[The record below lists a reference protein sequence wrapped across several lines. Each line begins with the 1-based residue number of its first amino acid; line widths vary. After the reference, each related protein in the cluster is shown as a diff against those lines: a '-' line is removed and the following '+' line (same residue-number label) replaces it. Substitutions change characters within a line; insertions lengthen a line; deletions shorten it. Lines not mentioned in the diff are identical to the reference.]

1 MKLYEKWSKWKSRDK
16 ISVKNMQ
23 KKKIIDKNIIKKI
36 SIFLVL
42 LIAVTL
48 VLSINFFPDKIL
60 LKEGQICTKD
70 ILSPGDFEFADLEA
84 TQNLKEKAAKSIKEV
99 YDLNLANIENV
110 EKEIDSFFLK
120 IEEYQEKID
129 QSSNNTTAFSM
140 ETNSRLTDVEPN
152 EMAMANEIN
161 EDLGLYISEQVIAA
175 YLQLDNLSLEK
186 IRVDIGSSV
195 RKIMEQGIKEDDLE
209 RAKKQLITEISEIS
223 LDHHDALIASEI
235 ATSLLLP
242 SLFLNEEDTEK
253 RRQEAIASVD
263 DVMRTIQ
270 KGQIIIRKG
279 EVVTSEGIAIL
290 NALGLKNPKINFS
303 NIIGIIMITAIC
315 LLIVFLYL
323 SYFYSDIY
331 ENVNKLILLGTISIF
346 VILLAKIASQA
357 SGYLMP
363 IASASM
369 LIAISLNPNIAV
381 LLTVILS
388 LLIGFFPGGGLN
400 YILVSVISGIVAIY
414 SIRKATQRSSITRAG
429 LIIAGV
435 NIITISALGLI
446 NNEGYYLILQNN
458 LWGVLN
464 GFLAVVL
471 TIGILPFLE
480 SFFSITTSFKLM
492 ELSNPNQPLLKK
504 LITEAPGTYQHSIV
518 VGNLSETAASEIGA
532 NGLLARV
539 AALYH
544 DIGKIKRAYFFI
556 ENQEVYKNI
565 HDDMEPSLSALV
577 IASHVKE
584 GVELAKKNKLPKD
597 IIDIIAQHHGTGLI
611 NYFFHRALKENES
624 ANDAVAE
631 ENYRYSGPKPQ
642 TKEAGIILLA
652 DSLEAATRSLTNP
665 TATRIKTL
673 VKEIVQKNLEN
684 GQLEECDLTLKD
696 LDKIGDSFSL
706 ILTGMFHSRVE
717 YPDDDL
723 IKKVKEE
730 KKKNGNSN
738 KKSAENNK
746 NKSTK
751 NKKNNQKGSTIS
763 KG

>member
-1 MKLYEKWSKWKSRDK
+1 VKLYEKWNKWISRDK
-16 ISVKNMQ
+16 IIGKNMQ
-23 KKKIIDKNIIKKI
+23 KKKLIDKNIIQKI
-36 SIFLVL
+36 SIFFIL
-42 LIAVTL
+42 LIAITL

-60 LKEGQICTKD
+60 LKEGQICSKD
-70 ILSPGDFEFADLEA
+70 ILSPGDFEFVDLEA
-84 TQNLKEKAAKSIKEV
+84 TQNLREKAAKSIKEV

-110 EKEIDSFFLK
+110 EKQIDSLFSK
-120 IEEYQEKID
+120 IKEYKEKID
-129 QSSNNTTAFSM
+129 ESSKDTIANIIENDR
-140 ETNSRLTDVEPN
+140 RLTDDELN
-152 EMAMANEIN
+152 EMSNEIN
-161 EDLGLYISEQVIAA
+161 ENLGLYISEQVITGC
-175 YLQLDNLSLEK
+175 LQLDNLSLEK
-186 IRVDIGSSV
+186 IRVDIKSSV
-195 RKIMEQGIKEDDLE
+195 RKIMEQGIKKDDLE
-209 RAKKQLITEISEIS
+209 HAKKQLIREISEIS

-253 RRQEAIASVD
+253 RRKEAIVSVD
-263 DVMRTIQ
+263 DVVRTIQ

-279 EVVTSEGIAIL
+279 EVVTSEDIAIL
-290 NALGLKNPKINFS
+290 NALGLKNPKINFP

-315 LLIVFLYL
+315 LLMVFLYL
-323 SYFYSDIY
+323 SHFYSDIY
-331 ENVNKLILLGTISIF
+331 ENVNKLILLSIISIF

-369 LIAISLNPNIAV
+369 LMAISLNHNIAI

-388 LLIGFFPGGGLN
+388 LLIGFIPGGGLN

-414 SIRKATQRSSITRAG
+414 SIRKATQRSSLTRAG

-446 NNEGYYLILQNN
+446 NNDGYYLILQNN

-464 GFLAVVL
+464 GFLSVIL

-480 SFFSITTSFKLM
+480 SYFDITTSFKLM

-504 LITEAPGTYQHSIV
+504 MILEAPGTYHHSIV
-518 VGNLSETAASEIGA
+518 VGNLSETAAEEIGG

-539 AALYH
+539 GAIYH
-544 DIGKIKRAYFFI
+544 DIGKIKRPYFFT
-556 ENQEVYKNI
+556 ENQEAYKNI
-565 HDDMEPSLSALV
+565 HDEMEPSLSALV

-584 GVELAKKNKLPKD
+584 GIELAKKNKLPKD
-597 IIDIIAQHHGTGLI
+597 IIDIIAQHHGTNLI
-611 NYFFHRALKENES
+611 TYFFHRALKENGS

-665 TATRIKTL
+665 TPTRIKTL
-673 VKEIVQKNLEN
+673 VKEIIQKNLEN

-696 LDKIGDSFSL
+696 LDKIGDSFSR

-717 YPDDDL
+717 YPDEDL
-723 IKKVKEE
+723 IKKIKEE
-730 KKKNGNSN
+730 GKKNGNSN

-746 NKSTK
+746 NKSKK
-751 NKKNNQKGSTIS
+751 NKRKNQKGSTIS

>member
-1 MKLYEKWSKWKSRDK
+1 MKLYEKWNKWKSRDK
-16 ISVKNMQ
+16 IPGKNMQ
-23 KKKIIDKNIIKKI
+23 KKKLTDKNIIQKI
-36 SIFLVL
+36 SIFLIL
-42 LIAVTL
+42 LTAITL

-60 LKEGQICTKD
+60 LKEGQICSKD
-70 ILSPGDFEFADLEA
+70 ILSPGDFEFVDLEA
-84 TQNLKEKAAKSIKEV
+84 TQNLREKAAKSIKEV

-110 EKEIDSFFLK
+110 EKQIDSLFFEIK
-120 IEEYQEKID
+120 EYKEKID
-129 QSSNNTTAFSM
+129 ESSEDANGNIM
-140 ETNSRLTDVEPN
+140 ESDKILTDAALH
-152 EMAMANEIN
+152 EMANKIN
-161 EDLGLYISEQVIAA
+161 ENLGLYISEQIIVEC
-175 YLQLDNLSLEK
+175 LQFDNLTLEK
-186 IRVDIGSSV
+186 IRVDIKSSL

-209 RAKKQLITEISEIS
+209 NAKKQLIREIVEISI
-223 LDHHDALIASEI
+223 DHYDALIASDI

-253 RRQEAIASVD
+253 RRQEAVTSVD
-263 DVMRTIQ
+263 DVLRSIQ

-279 EVVTSEGIAIL
+279 EVVTSEDIAIL
-290 NALGLKNPKINFS
+290 NALGLKNPKIHFS

-315 LLIVFLYL
+315 LLVVFLYL
-323 SYFYSDIY
+323 SNFYPDIY
-331 ENVNKLILLGTISIF
+331 ENINKLILLGIISIF
-346 VILLAKIASQA
+346 VVLLAKIASQA

-369 LIAISLNPNIAV
+369 LIAISLSPNIAI

-388 LLIGFFPGGGLN
+388 LLIGFIPGGGLN
-400 YILVSVISGIVAIY
+400 YSLVSIISGIVAIY
-414 SIRKATQRSSITRAG
+414 SIRKATQRSSLTRAG
-429 LIIAGV
+429 LIIAGA

-464 GFLAVVL
+464 GFLAVIL

-480 SFFSITTSFKLM
+480 SYFDITTSFKLM

-504 LITEAPGTYQHSIV
+504 MILEAPGTYHHSIV
-518 VGNLSETAASEIGA
+518 VGNLSETAAEEIGG

-539 AALYH
+539 GAIYH
-544 DIGKIKRAYFFI
+544 DIGKIKRPYFFT
-556 ENQEVYKNI
+556 ENQEAYKNI
-565 HDDMEPSLSALV
+565 HDEMEPSLSALV

-584 GVELAKKNKLPKD
+584 GLELGKKNKLPKD

-611 NYFFHRALKENES
+611 TYFFHRALKENGS
-624 ANDAVAE
+624 NVDKVAE

-673 VKEIVQKNLEN
+673 VKEIIQKNLEN
-684 GQLEECDLTLKD
+684 GQLEECDLTMKD
-696 LDKIGDSFSL
+696 LDKIGDSFSR

-717 YPDDDL
+717 YPDEDL
-723 IKKVKEE
+723 IKKIKEE
-730 KKKNGNSN
+730 KKNNGNSN

-746 NKSTK
+746 AKSRK
-751 NKKNNQKGSTIS
+751 NKRDNKKGSATS

>member
-1 MKLYEKWSKWKSRDK
+1 MKLYEKWNQWKKREKMTDK
-16 ISVKNMQ
+16 SMQ
-23 KKKIIDKNIIKKI
+23 KKKWSNINIIQKI
-36 SIFLVL
+36 SIFFVL
-42 LIAVTL
+42 LFAITL

-60 LKEGQICTKD
+60 LEEGQIGTKD
-70 ILSPGDFEFADLEA
+70 ILSPGDFEFIDVEA
-84 TQNLKEKAAKSIKEV
+84 TLNLREKAAKSIKEV

-120 IEEYQEKID
+120 IEEYQAKINE
-129 QSSNNTTAFSM
+129 SSRNTPSPALEL
-140 ETNSRLTDVEPN
+140 ETDAGSAGIDLIE
-152 EMAMANEIN
+152 MANEIK
-161 EDLGLYISEQVIAA
+161 EDLGLYVSEQVIADC
-175 YLQLDNLSLEK
+175 LQWDNLSLEK
-186 IRVDIGSSV
+186 IKVDVKSSL
-195 RKIMEQGIKEDDLE
+195 RTIMEQGIKKDDLE
-209 RAKKQLITEISEIS
+209 NAKKQLIREISEIS

-242 SLFLNEEDTEK
+242 SLFLNEADTEK
-253 RRQEAIASVD
+253 RRQEAIDSVD
-263 DVMRTIQ
+263 DVKRIIQ

-279 EVVTSEGIAIL
+279 EVATSEGIAIL

-303 NIIGIIMITAIC
+303 NIIGIIMITAVC
-315 LLIVFLYL
+315 LLVIFLYL
-323 SYFYSDIY
+323 SFFFPGIY
-331 ENVNKLILLGTISIF
+331 ENVNKLILLGIISIL

-369 LIAISLNPNIAV
+369 LIAISLSPNIAMM
-381 LLTVILS
+381 LTVILS

-400 YILVSVISGIVAIY
+400 YILVSIISGIVAIY
-414 SIRKATQRSSITRAG
+414 SIRKATQRSSLTRAG

-435 NIITISALGLI
+435 NMIIISALGLI
-446 NNEGYYLILQNN
+446 NNEGYYLILQSN

-464 GFLAVVL
+464 GFLAVIL

-480 SFFSITTSFKLM
+480 NYFDITTSFKLM

-504 LITEAPGTYQHSIV
+504 MIVEAPGTYHHSIV
-518 VGNLSETAASEIGA
+518 VGNLSETATEEIGGNA
-532 NGLLARV
+532 LLARV
-539 AALYH
+539 GAIYH
-544 DIGKIKRAYFFI
+544 DIGKIKRPYFFT
-556 ENQEVYKNI
+556 ENQEAYRNI

-584 GVELAKKNKLPKD
+584 GIELAKKNKLPKD
-597 IIDIIAQHHGTGLI
+597 IIDIITQHHGTGLI
-611 NYFFHRALKENES
+611 TYFFHRAVKENGS
-624 ANDAVAE
+624 AVDAVAE

-673 VKEIVQKNLEN
+673 VKEIIQKNLES

-696 LDKIGDSFSL
+696 LDKIGDSFAR
-706 ILTGMFHSRVE
+706 ILTGMFHTRVE

-723 IKKVKEE
+723 IKKIKEE

-738 KKSAENNK
+738 R
-746 NKSTK
+746 KSTK
-751 NKKNNQKGSTIS
+751 NNKDKSTKDKRGSKKGSATS
-763 KG
+763 EG

>member
-1 MKLYEKWSKWKSRDK
+1 
-16 ISVKNMQ
+16 MQ
-23 KKKIIDKNIIKKI
+23 KKKLIDKNIIQKI
-36 SIFLVL
+36 SIFFIL
-42 LIAVTL
+42 LLAITL

-70 ILSPGDFEFADLEA
+70 ILSPGDFEFADVES
-84 TQNLKEKAAKSIKEV
+84 TQNLREKAAKSIKEV

-110 EKEIDSFFLK
+110 EKEIDGFFLK
-120 IEEYQEKID
+120 IEEHQEKID
-129 QSSNNTTAFSM
+129 EISKNTTAPII
-140 ETNSRLTDVEPN
+140 ETNKRLTDVELN
-152 EMAMANEIN
+152 EMAIKIN
-161 EDLGLYISEQVIAA
+161 EDLGLYINEQVIAA
-175 YLQLDNLSLEK
+175 CLQLDNLSLEK
-186 IRVDIGSSV
+186 IRVDIKNSV
-195 RKIMEQGIKEDDLE
+195 RKIMEQGIKKDDLE
-209 RAKKQLITEISEIS
+209 SAKNQLVREISEIS
-223 LDHHDALIASEI
+223 LDHHDALISSEI

-263 DVMRTIQ
+263 DVIRIIQ

-279 EVVTSEGIAIL
+279 DVVTSEDIANL

-303 NIIGIIMITAIC
+303 NITGIILITAIC
-315 LLIVFLYL
+315 LLVVFLYL
-323 SYFYSDIY
+323 NYFYPDIY
-331 ENVNKLILLGTISIF
+331 VNVNKLILLAIISIF
-346 VILLAKIASQA
+346 VVLLAKIASQA

-369 LIAISLNPNIAV
+369 LIAISLNPNIAI

-388 LLIGFFPGGGLN
+388 LLIGFIPGGGLN
-400 YILVSVISGIVAIY
+400 YVLVSIISGIVAIY
-414 SIRKATQRSSITRAG
+414 SIRKATQRSSLTRAG

-458 LWGVLN
+458 LWGILN
-464 GFLAVVL
+464 GFLAIIL

-480 SFFSITTSFKLM
+480 SYFDITTSFKLM

-504 LITEAPGTYQHSIV
+504 MILEAPGTYHHSIV
-518 VGNLSETAASEIGA
+518 VGNLSETASEEIGG

-539 AALYH
+539 GAIYH
-544 DIGKIKRAYFFI
+544 DIGKIKRPYFFT
-556 ENQEVYKNI
+556 ENQEAYKNI
-565 HDDMEPSLSALV
+565 HDEMEPSLSALV

-584 GVELAKKNKLPKD
+584 GIELAKKSKLTKD
-597 IIDIIAQHHGTGLI
+597 IIDIIAQHHGTNLI
-611 NYFFHRALKENES
+611 TYFFHRALKENES
-624 ANDAVAE
+624 SNDSVAE

-665 TATRIKTL
+665 TPTRIKTL
-673 VKEIVQKNLEN
+673 VKEIIQKNLEN

-696 LDKIGDSFSL
+696 LDKIGDSFSR
-706 ILTGMFHSRVE
+706 ILTGMFHNRVE
-717 YPDDDL
+717 YPDEDL
-723 IKKVKEE
+723 IKKIKEE
-730 KKKNGNSN
+730 GKKIGNIN

-746 NKSTK
+746 DKSKK
-751 NKKNNQKGSTIS
+751 NKRINKNGSATS
-763 KG
+763 QS

>member
-1 MKLYEKWSKWKSRDK
+1 MKLYDKWNKWKSGDK
-16 ISVKNMQ
+16 ISGKNMQ
-23 KKKIIDKNIIKKI
+23 KKKLIDKNIIQKI
-36 SIFLVL
+36 SIFFIL
-42 LIAVTL
+42 LIAITL

-70 ILSPGDFEFADLEA
+70 ILSPGDFEFADVEA
-84 TQNLKEKAAKSIKEV
+84 TQNLRGKAAKSIKEV

-129 QSSNNTTAFSM
+129 ESSKDTTAPIV
-140 ETNSRLTDVEPN
+140 ETDSRLTDVELN

-161 EDLGLYISEQVIAA
+161 EDLGLYISEQVIVGC
-175 YLQLDNLSLEK
+175 LQLDNLSLEK
-186 IRVDIGSSV
+186 IKVDIKSSV
-195 RKIMEQGIKEDDLE
+195 RKIMEQGIKKDDLE
-209 RAKKQLITEISEIS
+209 NAKKQLIREISEIS

-263 DVMRTIQ
+263 DIIRTIQ

-279 EVVTSEGIAIL
+279 EVVTSEDIAIL

-303 NIIGIIMITAIC
+303 NIIGMIMITAIC
-315 LLIVFLYL
+315 LLVVFLYL
-323 SYFYSDIY
+323 NYFYSAIY
-331 ENVNKLILLGTISIF
+331 ENVNKLILLGIISIF
-346 VILLAKIASQA
+346 VVLLAKIASQA

-369 LIAISLNPNIAV
+369 LIAISLSPNIAI

-388 LLIGFFPGGGLN
+388 LLIGFIPGGGLN
-400 YILVSVISGIVAIY
+400 YILVSIISGIVAIY
-414 SIRKATQRSSITRAG
+414 SIRKATQRSSLTRAG

-435 NIITISALGLI
+435 NVITISALGLI

-458 LWGVLN
+458 LWGVLS
-464 GFLAVVL
+464 GFLAVIL

-480 SFFSITTSFKLM
+480 SYFDITTSFKLM

-504 LITEAPGTYQHSIV
+504 LILEAPGTYHHSIV
-518 VGNLSETAASEIGA
+518 VGNLSETAAEEIGG

-539 AALYH
+539 GAIYH
-544 DIGKIKRAYFFI
+544 DIGKIKRPYFFT
-556 ENQEVYKNI
+556 ENQEAYKNI

-584 GVELAKKNKLPKD
+584 GIELAKKNKLPKD
-597 IIDIIAQHHGTGLI
+597 IIDIIAQHHGTNLI
-611 NYFFHRALKENES
+611 TYFFHRALKENGS
-624 ANDAVAE
+624 VNDAVAE

-652 DSLEAATRSLTNP
+652 DSLEAATRSLNNP
-665 TATRIKTL
+665 TATRIKNL
-673 VKEIVQKNLEN
+673 AKEIIQKNLEN

-696 LDKIGDSFSL
+696 LDKIGDSFSR

-717 YPDDDL
+717 YPDEDL
-723 IKKVKEE
+723 IKKIKEE
-730 KKKNGNSN
+730 GKRNGNSN

-746 NKSTK
+746 DKSTEDK
-751 NKKNNQKGSTIS
+751 GDSQKGSAVS
-763 KG
+763 ES

>member
-1 MKLYEKWSKWKSRDK
+1 
-16 ISVKNMQ
+16 MQ
-23 KKKIIDKNIIKKI
+23 KKKLIDKNIIQKI
-36 SIFLVL
+36 SIFFIL
-42 LIAVTL
+42 LIAITL

-70 ILSPGDFEFADLEA
+70 ILSPGDFEFADVEA
-84 TQNLKEKAAKSIKEV
+84 TQNLREKAAKSIKEV
-99 YDLNLANIENV
+99 YDLNLANIEKV
-110 EKEIDSFFLK
+110 EKQIDSLFSK
-120 IEEYQEKID
+120 IKEYQEKID
-129 QSSNNTTAFSM
+129 ESSKDTTAHII
-140 ETNSRLTDVEPN
+140 ENDRKLTDDKLI
-152 EMAMANEIN
+152 EMANKIN
-161 EDLGLYISEQVIAA
+161 KDLGLYINEQVLADC
-175 YLQLDNLSLEK
+175 LQLDNLSLEK
-186 IRVDIGSSV
+186 IKVDIKSSV
-195 RKIMEQGIKEDDLE
+195 RKIMEQGIKKDDLE
-209 RAKKQLITEISEIS
+209 NAKKQLIREISEIS

-263 DVMRTIQ
+263 DVIRTIQ

-279 EVVTSEGIAIL
+279 EVATSEDIAIL

-315 LLIVFLYL
+315 LLVVFLYL
-323 SYFYSDIY
+323 SYFYPDIY
-331 ENVNKLILLGTISIF
+331 ENVNKLILLGIISIF
-346 VILLAKIASQA
+346 VVLLAKIASQA

-363 IASASM
+363 IAFASM
-369 LIAISLNPNIAV
+369 LIAISLSPNIAI

-388 LLIGFFPGGGLN
+388 LLIGFIPGGGLN
-400 YILVSVISGIVAIY
+400 YILVSIISGIVAIY
-414 SIRKATQRSSITRAG
+414 SIRKATQRSSLTRAG

-464 GFLAVVL
+464 GFLAVIL

-480 SFFSITTSFKLM
+480 SYFDITTSFKLM

-504 LITEAPGTYQHSIV
+504 MILEAPGTYHHSIV
-518 VGNLSETAASEIGA
+518 VGNLSETAAEEIGG

-539 AALYH
+539 GAIYH
-544 DIGKIKRAYFFI
+544 DIGKIKRPYFFT
-556 ENQEVYKNI
+556 ENQEAYKNI
-565 HDDMEPSLSALV
+565 HDEMEPSLSALV

-584 GVELAKKNKLPKD
+584 GIELAKKNKLPKD
-597 IIDIIAQHHGTGLI
+597 IIDIIAQHHGTNLI
-611 NYFFHRALKENES
+611 TYFFHRALKENES

-665 TATRIKTL
+665 TPTRIKTL
-673 VKEIVQKNLEN
+673 VKEIIQKNLEN

-696 LDKIGDSFSL
+696 LDKIGDSFSR

-717 YPDDDL
+717 YPDEDL
-723 IKKVKEE
+723 IKKIKEE
-730 KKKNGNSN
+730 GKKNGNSN

-746 NKSTK
+746 DKSKK
-751 NKKNNQKGSTIS
+751 NKRDNQNGSATS
-763 KG
+763 QS

>member
-1 MKLYEKWSKWKSRDK
+1 MKLSEKWNKWKSRDK
-16 ISVKNMQ
+16 MTDKNMQ
-23 KKKIIDKNIIKKI
+23 KKKWTSKNMLQKI
-36 SIFLVL
+36 SLFFIL
-42 LIAVTL
+42 LIAITL
-48 VLSINFFPDKIL
+48 VLSINIFPDKIL
-60 LKEGQICTKD
+60 LKEGQICSKD
-70 ILSPGDFEFADLEA
+70 ILSPGDFEFVDLEA
-84 TQNLKEKAAKSIKEV
+84 TQNLREKASKSIKEV
-99 YDLNLANIENV
+99 YDLNLANIESV
-110 EKEIDSFFLK
+110 EKQIDTLFSK
-120 IEEYQEKID
+120 IKEYQEKID
-129 QSSNNTTAFSM
+129 DSSKDATANII
-140 ETNSRLTDVEPN
+140 EADKRLKDDELKK
-152 EMAMANEIN
+152 MAKEIN
-161 EDLGLYISEQVIAA
+161 DNLGLYISEQVIAA
-175 YLQLDNLSLEK
+175 CLQLDNLSLEK
-186 IRVDIGSSV
+186 IRVDIKSSM
-195 RKIMEQGIKEDDLE
+195 RKIMEQGIKKDDLE
-209 RAKKQLITEISEIS
+209 NAKKQLIREISEIS

-263 DVMRTIQ
+263 DVIRTIQ

-279 EVVTSEGIAIL
+279 EVATSEGIAIL

-315 LLIVFLYL
+315 LLVVFLYL
-323 SYFYSDIY
+323 SYFYPDIY
-331 ENVNKLILLGTISIF
+331 KNVNKLILLGIISIF
-346 VILLAKIASQA
+346 VVLLAKIASQA

-363 IASASM
+363 SASASM
-369 LIAISLNPNIAV
+369 LIAISLSPNIAI

-388 LLIGFFPGGGLN
+388 LLIGFIPGGGLN
-400 YILVSVISGIVAIY
+400 YILVSIISGIVAIY
-414 SIRKATQRSSITRAG
+414 SIRKATQRSNLTRAG

-464 GFLAVVL
+464 GFLAVIL

-480 SFFSITTSFKLM
+480 SYFDITTSFKLM

-504 LITEAPGTYQHSIV
+504 MILEAPGTYHHSIV
-518 VGNLSETAASEIGA
+518 VGNLSETAAEEIGG

-539 AALYH
+539 GAIYH
-544 DIGKIKRAYFFI
+544 DIGKIKRPYFFT
-556 ENQEVYKNI
+556 ENQEAYKNI

-584 GVELAKKNKLPKD
+584 GIELAKKNKLPKD
-597 IIDIIAQHHGTGLI
+597 IIDIIAQHHGTNLI
-611 NYFFHRALKENES
+611 TYFFHRALKENGS

-652 DSLEAATRSLTNP
+652 DSLEAATRSLNNP

-673 VKEIVQKNLEN
+673 AKEIIQKNLEN

-696 LDKIGDSFSL
+696 LDKIGDSFSR

-717 YPDDDL
+717 YPDEDL
-723 IKKVKEE
+723 IKKIKEE
-730 KKKNGNSN
+730 GKRNGNSN
-738 KKSAENNK
+738 KK
-746 NKSTK
+746 
-751 NKKNNQKGSTIS
+751 
-763 KG
+763 

>member
-1 MKLYEKWSKWKSRDK
+1 MKLYEKWNKWKSRDK
-16 ISVKNMQ
+16 IPGKNMQ
-23 KKKIIDKNIIKKI
+23 KKKLTDKNIIQKI
-36 SIFLVL
+36 SIFLIL
-42 LIAVTL
+42 LTAITL

-60 LKEGQICTKD
+60 LKEGQICSKD
-70 ILSPGDFEFADLEA
+70 ILSPGDFEFVDLEA
-84 TQNLKEKAAKSIKEV
+84 TQNLREKAAKSIKEV

-110 EKEIDSFFLK
+110 EKQIDSLFFEIK
-120 IEEYQEKID
+120 EYKEKID
-129 QSSNNTTAFSM
+129 ESSEDANGNIM
-140 ETNSRLTDVEPN
+140 ESDKILTDAALH
-152 EMAMANEIN
+152 EMANKIN
-161 EDLGLYISEQVIAA
+161 ENLGLYISEQIIVEC
-175 YLQLDNLSLEK
+175 LQFDNLTLEK
-186 IRVDIGSSV
+186 IRVDIKSSL

-209 RAKKQLITEISEIS
+209 NAKKQLIREIVEISI
-223 LDHHDALIASEI
+223 DHYDALIASDI

-253 RRQEAIASVD
+253 RRQEAVTSVD
-263 DVMRTIQ
+263 DVIRTIQ

-279 EVVTSEGIAIL
+279 EVATSEDMAIL

-303 NIIGIIMITAIC
+303 NIVGMIMITAIC
-315 LLIVFLYL
+315 LLVVFLYL
-323 SYFYSDIY
+323 NYFYPDIY
-331 ENVNKLILLGTISIF
+331 ENINKLILLGIISIF
-346 VILLAKIASQA
+346 VVLLAKIASQA

-369 LIAISLNPNIAV
+369 LIAISLNPNIAI

-388 LLIGFFPGGGLN
+388 LLIGFIPGGGLN
-400 YILVSVISGIVAIY
+400 YVLVSVISGIVAIY
-414 SIRKATQRSSITRAG
+414 SIRKATQRSSLTRAG

-435 NIITISALGLI
+435 NMINISALGLI

-464 GFLAVVL
+464 GFLAVIL

-480 SFFSITTSFKLM
+480 SYFDITTSFKLM

-504 LITEAPGTYQHSIV
+504 MILEAPGTYHHSMV
-518 VGNLSETAASEIGA
+518 VGNLSETATEEIGG

-539 AALYH
+539 GAIYH
-544 DIGKIKRAYFFI
+544 DIGKIKRPYFFT
-556 ENQEVYKNI
+556 ENQEAYKNI
-565 HDDMEPSLSALV
+565 HDEMEPSLSALV

-584 GVELAKKNKLPKD
+584 GLELAKKNKLPKD

-611 NYFFHRALKENES
+611 TYFFHRALKENGS
-624 ANDAVAE
+624 NVDKVAE

-673 VKEIVQKNLEN
+673 VKEIIQKNLEN

-696 LDKIGDSFSL
+696 LDKIGDSFSR

-717 YPDDDL
+717 YPDEDL
-723 IKKVKEE
+723 IKKIKEE
-730 KKKNGNSN
+730 KKNNGNSN
-738 KKSAENNK
+738 KKSAKNNK
-746 NKSTK
+746 DKSKK
-751 NKKNNQKGSTIS
+751 NKRDNKKGSATS
-763 KG
+763 KS

>member
-1 MKLYEKWSKWKSRDK
+1 VKLYEKWNKWKSRDK
-16 ISVKNMQ
+16 ISGKNMQ
-23 KKKIIDKNIIKKI
+23 KKKLIDKNIIQKI
-36 SIFLVL
+36 SIFFIL
-42 LIAVTL
+42 LIAITL

-60 LKEGQICTKD
+60 LKEGQICSKD
-70 ILSPGDFEFADLEA
+70 ILSPGDFEFVDLEA
-84 TQNLKEKAAKSIKEV
+84 TQNLREKAAKSIKEV
-99 YDLNLANIENV
+99 YDLNLANIENA
-110 EKEIDSFFLK
+110 EKEIDSLFLK
-120 IEEYQEKID
+120 IKEYQEKID
-129 QSSNNTTAFSM
+129 ESSKDTTAPIMQSDR
-140 ETNSRLTDVEPN
+140 RLTDDELN
-152 EMAMANEIN
+152 EMANEIN
-161 EDLGLYISEQVIAA
+161 EDLGLYISEQVIAGC
-175 YLQLDNLSLEK
+175 LQLDNLSLEK
-186 IRVDIGSSV
+186 IRVDIKSSM
-195 RKIMEQGIKEDDLE
+195 RKIMEQGIKIDDLE
-209 RAKKQLITEISEIS
+209 NAKKQLIREISEIS
-223 LDHHDALIASEI
+223 LDHHDALIASDI

-263 DVMRTIQ
+263 DVTRTIQ

-279 EVVTSEGIAIL
+279 EVATSEDIAVL

-303 NIIGIIMITAIC
+303 NIIGIFMITAIC
-315 LLIVFLYL
+315 LLLIFLYL
-323 SYFYSDIY
+323 SYFYPDIY
-331 ENVNKLILLGTISIF
+331 ENINKLILLGIISIF
-346 VILLAKIASQA
+346 VVLLARLASQA

-369 LIAISLNPNIAV
+369 LVAISLSPNIAI

-388 LLIGFFPGGGLN
+388 LLIGFIPGGGLN
-400 YILVSVISGIVAIY
+400 YILVSVISGTVAIY
-414 SIRKATQRSSITRAG
+414 SIRKATQRSSVTRAG

-435 NIITISALGLI
+435 NIITISALGLT
-446 NNEGYYLILQNN
+446 NNEAYYLILQNN

-464 GFLAVVL
+464 GFLAVIL

-480 SFFSITTSFKLM
+480 SYFDITTSFKLM

-504 LITEAPGTYQHSIV
+504 MILEAPGTYHHSIV
-518 VGNLSETAASEIGA
+518 VGNLSETAAEEIEG

-539 AALYH
+539 GAIYH
-544 DIGKIKRAYFFI
+544 DIGKIKRPYFFT
-556 ENQEVYKNI
+556 ENQEAYKNI
-565 HDDMEPSLSALV
+565 HDEMEPSLSALV

-584 GVELAKKNKLPKD
+584 GLELAEKNKLPKD
-597 IIDIIAQHHGTGLI
+597 IIDIIAQHHGTNLI
-611 NYFFHRALKENES
+611 TYFFHRALKENGS

-673 VKEIVQKNLEN
+673 VKEIIQKNLEN

-696 LDKIGDSFSL
+696 LDKIGDSFSR

-717 YPDDDL
+717 YPDEDL
-723 IKKVKEE
+723 IKKIKEE

-738 KKSAENNK
+738 KKSAEK
-746 NKSTK
+746 NKAKSAK
-751 NKKNNQKGSTIS
+751 DKRDNQKGSTIS

>member
-1 MKLYEKWSKWKSRDK
+1 MKLYEKWNKWKSRDK
-16 ISVKNMQ
+16 ISGKNMQ
-23 KKKIIDKNIIKKI
+23 KKKLINKNIIQKI
-36 SIFLVL
+36 SIFFIL

-70 ILSPGDFEFADLEA
+70 ILSPGDFEFADVEA
-84 TQNLKEKAAKSIKEV
+84 TQNLREKAAKSIKEV

-129 QSSNNTTAFSM
+129 ESSKDTTAPIV
-140 ETNSRLTDVEPN
+140 ETDSRLTDVELN

-161 EDLGLYISEQVIAA
+161 EDLGLYISEQVIVG

-186 IRVDIGSSV
+186 IRVDIKSSV
-195 RKIMEQGIKEDDLE
+195 RKIMEQGIKKDDLE
-209 RAKKQLITEISEIS
+209 NAKKPLIREISEIS

-263 DVMRTIQ
+263 DVVRTIQ

-279 EVVTSEGIAIL
+279 EVATSEDIAIL

-303 NIIGIIMITAIC
+303 NIIGILMITAIC
-315 LLIVFLYL
+315 LLLIFLYL
-323 SYFYSDIY
+323 SYFYPDIY
-331 ENVNKLILLGTISIF
+331 ENVNKLILLGIISIF
-346 VILLAKIASQA
+346 VVLLAKIASQA

-369 LIAISLNPNIAV
+369 LIAISLSPNIAI

-388 LLIGFFPGGGLN
+388 LLIGFVPGGGLN

-414 SIRKATQRSSITRAG
+414 SIRKATQRSSLTRAG

-464 GFLAVVL
+464 GFLAVIL

-480 SFFSITTSFKLM
+480 SYFDITTSFKLM

-504 LITEAPGTYQHSIV
+504 MILEAPGTYHHSIV
-518 VGNLSETAASEIGA
+518 VGNLSETAAEEIGG

-539 AALYH
+539 GAIYH
-544 DIGKIKRAYFFI
+544 DIGKIKRPYFFT
-556 ENQEVYKNI
+556 ENQEAYKNI
-565 HDDMEPSLSALV
+565 HDEMEPSLSALV

-584 GVELAKKNKLPKD
+584 GIELAKKNKLPKD
-597 IIDIIAQHHGTGLI
+597 IIDIIAQHHGTNLI
-611 NYFFHRALKENES
+611 TYFFHRALKENGS
-624 ANDAVAE
+624 TNDAVAE

-673 VKEIVQKNLEN
+673 VKEIIQKNLEN

-696 LDKIGDSFSL
+696 LDKIGDSFSR

-717 YPDDDL
+717 YPDEDL
-723 IKKVKEE
+723 ITKIKEE
-730 KKKNGNSN
+730 KKKNGNSD
-738 KKSAENNK
+738 KKSTKNNK
-746 NKSTK
+746 NKSTEDK
-751 NKKNNQKGSTIS
+751 GDSQKGSS
-763 KG
+763 VSES

>member
-1 MKLYEKWSKWKSRDK
+1 MKLYDKWNKWKSGDK
-16 ISVKNMQ
+16 ISGKNMQ
-23 KKKIIDKNIIKKI
+23 KKKLIDKNIIQKI
-36 SIFLVL
+36 SIFFIL
-42 LIAVTL
+42 LIAITL

-70 ILSPGDFEFADLEA
+70 ILSPGDFEFADVEA
-84 TQNLKEKAAKSIKEV
+84 TQNLRGKAAKSIKEV
-99 YDLNLANIENV
+99 YDLNLANIESV
-110 EKEIDSFFLK
+110 EKQIDTLFSK
-120 IEEYQEKID
+120 IKEYQI
-129 QSSNNTTAFSM
+129 M
-140 ETNSRLTDVEPN
+140 ETDRKLTDAELN
-152 EMAMANEIN
+152 EMANEIN
-161 EDLGLYISEQVIAA
+161 EDLGFYISEQVIVDCF
-175 YLQLDNLSLEK
+175 QFDNLSLEK
-186 IRVDIGSSV
+186 IRVDIKSSM
-195 RKIMEQGIKEDDLE
+195 RKIMEQGIKIDDLE
-209 RAKKQLITEISEIS
+209 NANKQLIREISEIS

-263 DVMRTIQ
+263 DVTRTIQ

-279 EVVTSEGIAIL
+279 EVTTSEGIAIL

-303 NIIGIIMITAIC
+303 NIVGIIMITAIC
-315 LLIVFLYL
+315 LLVVFLYL
-323 SYFYSDIY
+323 NYFYSAIY
-331 ENVNKLILLGTISIF
+331 ENVNKLILLGIISIF
-346 VILLAKIASQA
+346 VVLLAKIASQA

-369 LIAISLNPNIAV
+369 LIAISLSPNIAI

-388 LLIGFFPGGGLN
+388 LLIGFIPGGGLN

-414 SIRKATQRSSITRAG
+414 SIRKATQRSSLTRAG

-446 NNEGYYLILQNN
+446 NNGGYYLILQNN

-464 GFLAVVL
+464 GFLAVIL

-480 SFFSITTSFKLM
+480 NYFDITTSFKLM

-504 LITEAPGTYQHSIV
+504 MILEAPGTYHHSIV
-518 VGNLSETAASEIGA
+518 VGNLSETAAEEIEG

-539 AALYH
+539 GAIYH
-544 DIGKIKRAYFFI
+544 DIGKIKRPYFFT
-556 ENQEVYKNI
+556 ENQEAYKNI
-565 HDDMEPSLSALV
+565 HDEMEPSLSALV

-584 GVELAKKNKLPKD
+584 GIELAKKNKLPKD
-597 IIDIIAQHHGTGLI
+597 IIDIIAQHHGTNLI
-611 NYFFHRALKENES
+611 TYFFHKALKENGS

-652 DSLEAATRSLTNP
+652 DSLEAATR
-665 TATRIKTL
+665 IKTL
-673 VKEIVQKNLEN
+673 VKEIIQKNLEN

-696 LDKIGDSFSL
+696 LDKIGDSFSR

-717 YPDDDL
+717 YPDEDL
-723 IKKVKEE
+723 IKKIKKE

-738 KKSAENNK
+738 KKPAKK
-746 NKSTK
+746 NKDKS
-751 NKKNNQKGSTIS
+751 KKSKRDNQKGSTIS

>member
-1 MKLYEKWSKWKSRDK
+1 MKLYEKWNKWKSRDK
-16 ISVKNMQ
+16 ISGKNMQ
-23 KKKIIDKNIIKKI
+23 KKKIIDKNIIQKI
-36 SIFLVL
+36 SIFFIL
-42 LIAVTL
+42 LIAITL

-60 LKEGQICTKD
+60 LKEGQICSKD
-70 ILSPGDFEFADLEA
+70 ILSPGDFEFVDLEA
-84 TQNLKEKAAKSIKEV
+84 TQNLREKAAKSIKEV

-110 EKEIDSFFLK
+110 EKQIDNLFSK
-120 IEEYQEKID
+120 IKEYQEKID
-129 QSSNNTTAFSM
+129 ESSKDTTANIM
-140 ETNSRLTDVEPN
+140 ENDRRLTDDELN
-152 EMAMANEIN
+152 EMANEIN
-161 EDLGLYISEQVIAA
+161 EDLGLYISEQVIAGC
-175 YLQLDNLSLEK
+175 LQLDNLSLEK
-186 IRVDIGSSV
+186 IRIDIKSSV
-195 RKIMEQGIKEDDLE
+195 RKIMEQGIKIDDLE
-209 RAKKQLITEISEIS
+209 NAKKQLIREISEIS
-223 LDHHDALIASEI
+223 LDHHDALIASDI

-242 SLFLNEEDTEK
+242 SLFLNEEGTEK

-263 DVMRTIQ
+263 DVIRTIQ

-279 EVVTSEGIAIL
+279 EVVTSEDIAIL

-303 NIIGIIMITAIC
+303 NIIGMLMITAIC
-315 LLIVFLYL
+315 LLLIFLYL
-323 SYFYSDIY
+323 SYFYPDIY
-331 ENVNKLILLGTISIF
+331 ENVNKLILLGIISIF
-346 VILLAKIASQA
+346 VVLLAKIASQA

-369 LIAISLNPNIAV
+369 LIAISLSPNIAI

-388 LLIGFFPGGGLN
+388 LLIGFIPGGGLN

-414 SIRKATQRSSITRAG
+414 SIRKATQRSSLTRAG

-464 GFLAVVL
+464 GFLAVIL

-480 SFFSITTSFKLM
+480 SYFDITTSFKLM

-504 LITEAPGTYQHSIV
+504 MILEAPGTYHHSIV
-518 VGNLSETAASEIGA
+518 VGNLSETAAEEIEG

-539 AALYH
+539 GAIYH
-544 DIGKIKRAYFFI
+544 DIGKIKRPYFFT
-556 ENQEVYKNI
+556 ENQEAYKNI
-565 HDDMEPSLSALV
+565 HDEMEPSLSALV

-584 GVELAKKNKLPKD
+584 GIELAKKNKLPKD
-597 IIDIIAQHHGTGLI
+597 IIDIIAQHHGTNLI
-611 NYFFHRALKENES
+611 TYFFHRALKENGS

-673 VKEIVQKNLEN
+673 AKEIIQKNLEN

-696 LDKIGDSFSL
+696 LDKIGDSFSR
-706 ILTGMFHSRVE
+706 ILTGMFHSRLD
-717 YPDDDL
+717 YPDEDL
-723 IKKVKEE
+723 IKKIKEE
-730 KKKNGNSN
+730 KKKNGDSN
-738 KKSAENNK
+738 KKSTENNK
-746 NKSTK
+746 DKSTK
-751 NKKNNQKGSTIS
+751 NKRNNQKGSAIS